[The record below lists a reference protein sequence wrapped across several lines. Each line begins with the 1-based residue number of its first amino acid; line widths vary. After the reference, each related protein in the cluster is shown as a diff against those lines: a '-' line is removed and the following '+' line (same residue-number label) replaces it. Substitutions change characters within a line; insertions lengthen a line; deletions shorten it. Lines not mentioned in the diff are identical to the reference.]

1 MTNFPTCI
9 ESLGKCKFFSFPIP
23 KRLNVKFTTRLC
35 PKIILQWWVKIWYF
49 SFNFSLKK
57 IIFPPP
63 QENYFFQSKTA
74 QKKDAPGWRIF
85 WARASQSKLTMGEAE
100 KASEIAQGH
109 AGHHLLVVASF
120 THSAVCSVAHC
131 TLLNMTYLW
140 SVSPEDNG
148 RAKSEEESMEKMKGK
163 CNGKWDFFSWDY
175 RCQLLLGWWSIV
187 KSNNIKFESYL
198 CLIFMRCALQWWAFD
213 CPATLR
219 FSFCGLDLQKEHGR
233 MKTENRDFRMSIVS
247 HKYRFN

>member
-1 MTNFPTCI
+1 MSNLRHDSVPRSSYNDRWKYDI
-9 ESLGKCKFFSFPIP
+9 
-23 KRLNVKFTTRLC
+23 
-35 PKIILQWWVKIWYF
+35 F

-57 IIFPPP
+57 IIFPTP

-163 CNGKWDFFSWDY
+163 CNGKWDFFPGITVVSCSWAD
-175 RCQLLLGWWSIV
+175 
-187 KSNNIKFESYL
+187 
-198 CLIFMRCALQWWAFD
+198 
-213 CPATLR
+213 
-219 FSFCGLDLQKEHGR
+219 GR
-233 MKTENRDFRMSIVS
+233 SLNQII
-247 HKYRFN
+247 

>member
-1 MTNFPTCI
+1 M
-9 ESLGKCKFFSFPIP
+9 
-23 KRLNVKFTTRLC
+23 
-35 PKIILQWWVKIWYF
+35 KIWYF

-57 IIFPPP
+57 NNFPATPRKL
-63 QENYFFQSKTA
+63 FFSIKNSA
-74 QKKDAPGWRIF
+74 KKR
-85 WARASQSKLTMGEAE
+85 RTRLKN
-100 KASEIAQGH
+100 
-109 AGHHLLVVASF
+109 LLSSCESIKV
-120 THSAVCSVAHC
+120 
-131 TLLNMTYLW
+131 
-140 SVSPEDNG
+140 DNG
-148 RAKSEEESMEKMKGK
+148 RGGES
-163 CNGKWDFFSWDY
+163 KWDRPRTCRTPSPGGCFFHSLCRLLGSSLYSIKYDIFMKCQSRRQWTGKIRGRKHGKNERKVQWEMGFFSWDY